1 VQDQVADPVGGD
13 GAAQQTARPE
23 DLLLP
28 LELIQAAGAQPIRER
43 CQAAA
48 QLIAAVA
55 EQIRQSAP
63 RQRACDQPHHPME
76 KPGQG
81 RYLAACCS

>member
-28 LELIQAAGAQPIRER
+28 LELIQAAGAQPIRE
-43 CQAAA
+43 
-48 QLIAAVA
+48 
-55 EQIRQSAP
+55 SAP